1 MKKQKTTPVGHHAG
15 LQKIH
20 VIFCGI
26 RELTKGYGGVSL
38 THPSRRGSTWAC
50 EKTLIFRRKCK
61 MKLFKKLAAAMLA
74 AALALTMVGCGGRNS
89 LTDQI
94 KDVLADFIAMQGDE
108 ITYSKELD
116 ALAAKLVA
124 EADKAAAKPEN
135 KDKTV
140 LNLLID
146 KEVVK
151 AAGIDAAQETY
162 IVSAAE
168 NYKLL
173 SSTAN
178 KQKAVLIAEML
189 MANGKQIGSGELEKL
204 SNLGLAMGKINGKEY
219 IVVLVN

>member
-1 MKKQKTTPVGHHAG
+1 
-15 LQKIH
+15 
-20 VIFCGI
+20 
-26 RELTKGYGGVSL
+26 
-38 THPSRRGSTWAC
+38 
-50 EKTLIFRRKCK
+50 

-168 NYKLL
+168 NYKLV
-173 SSTAN
+173 SNTAN

-189 MANGKQIGSGELEKL
+189 MTNGKQIGSGELEKL
-204 SNLGLAMGKINGKEY
+204 SNLGLAMGKINGKDY

>member
-1 MKKQKTTPVGHHAG
+1 
-15 LQKIH
+15 
-20 VIFCGI
+20 
-26 RELTKGYGGVSL
+26 
-38 THPSRRGSTWAC
+38 
-50 EKTLIFRRKCK
+50 
-61 MKLFKKLAAAMLA
+61 MKLFKKLAAAMLV

-124 EADKAAAKPEN
+124 EADKAAAKTEN
-135 KDKTV
+135 KDRTV
-140 LNLLID
+140 LELLID

-151 AAGIDAAQETY
+151 AAGIDAAQGTY
-162 IVSAAE
+162 FVSAAE
-168 NYKLL
+168 NYKLV
-173 SSTAN
+173 SNTAN

-189 MANGKQIGSGELEKL
+189 MANGKQIGSGEPEKL

-219 IVVLVN
+219 IVVLLN

>member
-1 MKKQKTTPVGHHAG
+1 
-15 LQKIH
+15 
-20 VIFCGI
+20 
-26 RELTKGYGGVSL
+26 
-38 THPSRRGSTWAC
+38 
-50 EKTLIFRRKCK
+50 

-74 AALALTMVGCGGRNS
+74 AVLALTMVGCGGRNS

-124 EADKAAAKPEN
+124 EADKAAAKTEN
-135 KDKTV
+135 KDETV
-140 LNLLID
+140 LDLLTD
-146 KEVVK
+146 EKVVK

-168 NYKLL
+168 NYKLV
-173 SSTAN
+173 SNTAN

-189 MANGKQIGSGELEKL
+189 MANGKQIGSGEPEKL

>member
-1 MKKQKTTPVGHHAG
+1 
-15 LQKIH
+15 
-20 VIFCGI
+20 
-26 RELTKGYGGVSL
+26 
-38 THPSRRGSTWAC
+38 
-50 EKTLIFRRKCK
+50 
-61 MKLFKKLAAAMLA
+61 MKLFKKLAAAVLV

-94 KDVLADFIAMQGDE
+94 KDVIADLYAMEGEDL
-108 ITYSKELD
+108 TNKNELD
-116 ALAAKLVA
+116 ALAAKLMA

>member
-1 MKKQKTTPVGHHAG
+1 
-15 LQKIH
+15 
-20 VIFCGI
+20 
-26 RELTKGYGGVSL
+26 
-38 THPSRRGSTWAC
+38 
-50 EKTLIFRRKCK
+50 

-74 AALALTMVGCGGRNS
+74 AVLALTMVGCGGRNS

-94 KDVLADFIAMQGDE
+94 KNVLADFIAMQGDE

-168 NYKLL
+168 NYKLV
-173 SSTAN
+173 SNTAN

-189 MANGKQIGSGELEKL
+189 MTNGKQIGSGELEKL

>member
-1 MKKQKTTPVGHHAG
+1 
-15 LQKIH
+15 
-20 VIFCGI
+20 
-26 RELTKGYGGVSL
+26 
-38 THPSRRGSTWAC
+38 
-50 EKTLIFRRKCK
+50 

>member
-1 MKKQKTTPVGHHAG
+1 MQNETVQETGSGHAG
-15 LQKIH
+15 SCSGTDH
-20 VIFCGI
+20 
-26 RELTKGYGGVSL
+26 GGL
-38 THPSRRGSTWAC
+38 RRTQQP
-50 EKTLIFRRKCK
+50 
-61 MKLFKKLAAAMLA
+61 
-74 AALALTMVGCGGRNS
+74 
-89 LTDQI
+89 TDQI

>member
-1 MKKQKTTPVGHHAG
+1 
-15 LQKIH
+15 
-20 VIFCGI
+20 
-26 RELTKGYGGVSL
+26 
-38 THPSRRGSTWAC
+38 
-50 EKTLIFRRKCK
+50 

-108 ITYSKELD
+108 ITYSKEMD

>member
-1 MKKQKTTPVGHHAG
+1 
-15 LQKIH
+15 
-20 VIFCGI
+20 
-26 RELTKGYGGVSL
+26 
-38 THPSRRGSTWAC
+38 
-50 EKTLIFRRKCK
+50 

-124 EADKAAAKPEN
+124 EADKAAAKAEN
-135 KDKTV
+135 KGITV
-140 LNLLID
+140 LDLLTD
-146 KEVVK
+146 DAVVT

>member
-1 MKKQKTTPVGHHAG
+1 
-15 LQKIH
+15 
-20 VIFCGI
+20 
-26 RELTKGYGGVSL
+26 
-38 THPSRRGSTWAC
+38 
-50 EKTLIFRRKCK
+50 

-94 KDVLADFIAMQGDE
+94 KNVLADFIAMQGDE

-168 NYKLL
+168 NYKLV
-173 SSTAN
+173 SNTAN

-189 MANGKQIGSGELEKL
+189 MTNGKQIGSGELEKL
-204 SNLGLAMGKINGKEY
+204 SNLGLAMGKINGKDY

>member
-1 MKKQKTTPVGHHAG
+1 
-15 LQKIH
+15 
-20 VIFCGI
+20 
-26 RELTKGYGGVSL
+26 
-38 THPSRRGSTWAC
+38 
-50 EKTLIFRRKCK
+50 

-219 IVVLVN
+219 FVMLMN

>member
-1 MKKQKTTPVGHHAG
+1 
-15 LQKIH
+15 
-20 VIFCGI
+20 
-26 RELTKGYGGVSL
+26 
-38 THPSRRGSTWAC
+38 
-50 EKTLIFRRKCK
+50 

-74 AALALTMVGCGGRNS
+74 AVLALTMVGCGGRNS

-94 KDVLADFIAMQGDE
+94 KNVLADFIAMQGDE

-124 EADKAAAKPEN
+124 EADKAAAKPDN
-135 KDKTV
+135 KGKTV
-140 LNLLID
+140 LDLLID

>member
-1 MKKQKTTPVGHHAG
+1 
-15 LQKIH
+15 
-20 VIFCGI
+20 
-26 RELTKGYGGVSL
+26 
-38 THPSRRGSTWAC
+38 
-50 EKTLIFRRKCK
+50 

-74 AALALTMVGCGGRNS
+74 AALALTMVGCGGSNS